1 MKTKKELKC
10 CDPGNESC
18 ASLRLTF
25 RQPKT
30 EPCPRQLSRRSKSI
44 ERRVEGAWRDVKK
57 AETACEYLK
66 FLFTA
71 VFEQGESYK
80 SGIHRQEKAQER

>member
-18 ASLRLTF
+18 VSLWRTF

-30 EPCPRQLSRRSKSI
+30 EPCPGQHPRRSKSI
-44 ERRVEGAWRDVKK
+44 KRSVEGAWRDFKK
-57 AETACEYLK
+57 AKTACEYLK

-71 VFEQGESYK
+71 VFE
-80 SGIHRQEKAQER
+80 